1 MMRVAC
7 SIRGGRWLR
16 TEGVNRRLVV
26 TTRTPSYDRR
36 SKMRKTLGLVAA
48 GLLAVFGVA
57 LAAAPAGVTY
67 AATAIEYGLIA

>member
-1 MMRVAC
+1 VAPN
-7 SIRGGRWLR
+7 GG
-16 TEGVNRRLVV
+16 VKCRLVL
-26 TTRTPSYDRR
+26 TTRTPSQDRR
-36 SKMRKTLGLVAA
+36 SKMRKTLGLFTA